1 MLPTGPEGA
10 AGSDWPATRRG
21 NPSLVTRRLQEERQR
36 VGLTIGRRRLATI
49 GQAPNGVAATT
60 NNNNDDHLLFRRGD
74 DDNATASNNYLE
86 ISSPYKTVAFL
97 NNDVVLASDHM
108 GRLDAVRV
116 PPNTG
121 ERRGTLVSS
130 RLGEPTPGVG
140 APSLFALHD
149 GDSFAMGL
157 PGGEVRIFATEYDK
171 TWGNQQQQHTQNN
184 TYLRQALQVGGP
196 RRKYE
201 RADCYKKAGSGAG
214 RSLYDMLGAP
224 SSNDRYLQEICDWN
238 EGKFPPLR
246 CPKDNI
252 TDSSCLVAGLAVT
265 ANSFA
270 FHEDVSSRSL
280 FAAYVDPELDCFSLR
295 VLDERVSSE
304 TTDARRT
311 ICVDTNP
318 LKKRSP
324 EANIF
329 EDISA
334 ITFVGDRTLATSHV
348 GRIAKNQVSNVI
360 KLWDLR
366 MIREDD
372 PKPCSTS
379 PVIPSFP
386 FDEVRGIESWREITV
401 LGGNNVVVNSSG
413 AEMPTTDFVI
423 SRLVG
428 SLDGSR
434 LSITT
439 NCWSHK
445 TFDGFQ
451 MVDVDKCRTL
461 LVDANQMNNV
471 LHTAELPKLR
481 LPEFNAY
488 TPNLDFFAS
497 FQEETGQSILLF
509 DLSNPATKKEVDA
522 DSHAK
527 KRNYGVMEGSNRGDD
542 DDEPS
547 NCLVGKLDGTVSD
560 SFGIESQLT
569 CLSLNRHGT
578 ALVGGSMDGDLYL
591 WGR

>member
-1 MLPTGPEGA
+1 MLPTGPEGT
-10 AGSDWPATRRG
+10 AGSDWPARRG
-21 NPSLVTRRLQEERQR
+21 NPSLVTRHLQEERQR
-36 VGLTIGRRRLATI
+36 VGLTIGRRRLTI
-49 GQAPNGVAATT
+49 AATT
-60 NNNNDDHLLFRRGD
+60 NNNNDDLLLFRRGD
-74 DDNATASNNYLE
+74 DANATASNNFLE

-116 PPNTG
+116 PPNRG

-130 RLGEPTPGVG
+130 RSGEPAPAVQSS

-157 PGGEVRIFATEYDK
+157 PGGEIRIFATEYDK
-171 TWGNQQQQHTQNN
+171 TWGNWQQQQTQSN
-184 TYLRQALQVGGP
+184 TYLRQALQVGGS

-201 RADCYKKAGSGAG
+201 RADCYKRAGSGAG

-246 CPKDNI
+246 CPDGNN
-252 TDSSCLVAGLAVT
+252 TDSSCLTAGLVVT

-270 FHEDVSSRSL
+270 FHEDVSGRSL
-280 FAAYVDPELDCFSLR
+280 WCAYVDPELDCFSLR

-304 TTDARRT
+304 TTDTRRT

-324 EANIF
+324 DANIF

-334 ITFVGDRTLATSHV
+334 TTFVGDRTLATSHV

-372 PKPCSTS
+372 PKPCSST
-379 PVIPSFP
+379 PIIPSFP
-386 FDEVRGIESWREITV
+386 FDEVRGIESWRETTL
-401 LGGNNVVVNSSG
+401 LGGNNVVVNSLG

-428 SLDGSR
+428 SVDGSR

-439 NCWSHK
+439 NCWSHE

-471 LHTAELPKLR
+471 LHTAKLPKLR
-481 LPEFNAY
+481 LPELNAY
-488 TPNLDFFAS
+488 TPNLEFLAS
-497 FQEETGQSILLF
+497 FQEETGQSVLLF
-509 DLSNPATKKEVDA
+509 DLSNPANKKEVDA
-522 DSHAK
+522 VSHAK
-527 KRNYGVMEGSNRGDD
+527 KRSYGMMEGSNGGDGDD
-542 DDEPS
+542 ESS
-547 NCLVGKLDGTVSD
+547 NCLVGKLDGTVTD
-560 SFGIESQLT
+560 SFGIESQLS
-569 CLSLNRHGT
+569 CLSLNRYGT